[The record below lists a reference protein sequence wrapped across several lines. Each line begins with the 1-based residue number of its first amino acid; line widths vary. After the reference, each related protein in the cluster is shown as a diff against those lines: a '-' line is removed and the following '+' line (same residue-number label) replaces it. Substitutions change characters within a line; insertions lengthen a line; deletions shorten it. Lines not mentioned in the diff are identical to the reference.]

1 VFDKSRVCYAFGVLG
16 GANVAE
22 QRCSHVCELVFLNLS
37 KSTPWQRP
45 VKKGEVVNWEELQA
59 IVEHILRMELQ
70 IDEQDIS
77 VVLPVSVANRE
88 EREKLV
94 KVCD

>member
-1 VFDKSRVCYAFGVLG
+1 
-16 GANVAE
+16 
-22 QRCSHVCELVFLNLS
+22 
-37 KSTPWQRP
+37 